1 MTKHTP
7 TDHTRG
13 MVEAYAS
20 TGMPQDRIAKTLG
33 MSIHT
38 LRRNY
43 GTILETA
50 QSRRV
55 HEVANNLYQT
65 ALTARGMPGVVASIF
80 ILKVQGKWVERTA
93 VSHEGPDGQPLQ
105 APPPVTI
112 TVPWN
117 RRGSLDFARKHGVA
131 IEHEPAPPMMLEAEA
146 EKVPVKR
153 LGADNPIDRRAA
165 DLQAPGNL

>member
-1 MTKHTP
+1 MAKHTP
-7 TDHTRG
+7 TEHTRG

-20 TGMPQDRIAKTLG
+20 TGMPQDKIAKTLG

-38 LRRNY
+38 LRRHY

-80 ILKVQGKWVERTA
+80 ILKVQGKWVEWTA
-93 VSHEGPDGQPLQ
+93 GSHENADGSPVQT
-105 APPPVTI
+105 PPPMTI
-112 TVPWN
+112 VLGDNGRQSPE
-117 RRGSLDFARKHGVA
+117 FMRKHGYNVV
-131 IEHEPAPPMMLEAEA
+131 EGQRAPPMMLASEA
-146 EKVPVKR
+146 
-153 LGADNPIDRRAA
+153 LPIGRK
-165 DLQAPGNL
+165 